1 MPSTATTMRKATVT
15 YWTDIGDG
23 PLRVNRGE
31 LVPADHPLV
40 QDNPQNFEDANVESR
55 FEVEQTTAAPGEKR
69 AFRHTKGGKTNI
81 PRDKGGISESDPN
94 YQPAG
99 VQRQRGRNTTS

>member
-1 MPSTATTMRKATVT
+1 MPASAMRKATTT
-15 YWTDIGDG
+15 YWTDLGDG
-23 PLRVNRGE
+23 PLRISRGE

-40 QDNPQNFEDANVESR
+40 SMNPENFEEAKVESR
-55 FEVEQTTAAPGEKR
+55 FEVEQATAAPGEKR
-69 AFRHTKGGKTNI
+69 QFRHKQGGTTNI

-99 VQRQRGRNTTS
+99 SQRRRKEGSK